1 VSRLRVATA
10 AVVVGFTLV
19 TGCSSSPEIT
29 MSSGAGDT
37 VRADVL
43 ALTSAVARNQWTAAD
58 TALAQLRSDITA
70 AVAAGEMSELQARIV
85 RADVALVEA
94 DLAAHR
100 LSHSPL
106 PPLTS
111 SSSSTPKPE
120 PKPKP
125 EPEPKPKPPK
135 DDHGH
140 GHGHGGDKD

>member
-1 VSRLRVATA
+1 VTRLRIATVALA
-10 AVVVGFTLV
+10 AGCALLG
-19 TGCSSSPEIT
+19 GCSSSSDFS
-29 MSSGAGDT
+29 MSDGAAAT

-43 ALTSAVARNQWTAAD
+43 ALTTAIAHNQWTAAD

-70 AVAAGEMSELQARIV
+70 AVAAGDMSDLQARVV
-85 RADVALVEA
+85 RADVALIEA

-111 SSSSTPKPE
+111 SSSSEPKPTPKPV
-120 PKPKP
+120 KP
-125 EPEPKPKPPK
+125 PKPPK

-140 GHGHGGDKD
+140 GHGHGHDD